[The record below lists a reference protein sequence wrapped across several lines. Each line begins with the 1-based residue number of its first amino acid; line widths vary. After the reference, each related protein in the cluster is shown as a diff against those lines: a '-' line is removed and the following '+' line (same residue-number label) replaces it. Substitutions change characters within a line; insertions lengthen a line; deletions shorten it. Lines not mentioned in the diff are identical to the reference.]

1 MNYQILNTVLSYT
14 RTSSLY
20 KESDIRDF
28 LNLFE
33 DKTKPCIYNDLMHT
47 GTYQSTVSPEDYVK
61 LYTPNGDVMLDANIS
76 SLNYMGPYEFRD
88 EKWHRKVSVKK
99 AITIIDSRYYW
110 EGEGGVLFDSRQL
123 YPSEPFFILELDMV
137 YDANK
142 GKAFIHSIDIALS
155 KPTRPIDANKYS
167 VILKSGTKYDSQVTS
182 AGDSLVF
189 NDFNEAFAA
198 YNDYHLNDEDIR
210 ITPTELASCDSYN
223 VLMLKYTPK
232 HLRARGRVGFAPF
245 GAYNVHGATS
255 GLKSKSS
262 GFEFGIDLG
271 YTFTVGKAK
280 MGPYIGLG
288 MSASSVSLFMNDF
301 AYDYPGLISDH
312 NGNLY
317 TRSYSVTKASEGI
330 QLKDLVVPIYWSSE
344 HKLNNV
350 LKLTW
355 DLGVKIYAPI
365 STSLTPYQVNGTV
378 SGVYSDNTTVT
389 DSAEDALGI
398 IDKSFTSFMVPV
410 NYTRKDNDFS
420 AFGNL
425 GMEIRIMEDLS
436 AALSLGYEQGLT
448 WAYKTDNDVYFDAEK
463 GILPLVY
470 STQTAQDIA
479 VRSFI
484 GCISLKRQAFWMSLG
499 IKYRF

>member
-14 RTSSLY
+14 RTATLY

-33 DKTKPCIYNDLMHT
+33 DRTKPCIYNDMMHT
-47 GTYQSTVSPEDYVK
+47 GTYQSIISPEDYVK
-61 LYTPNGDVMLDANIS
+61 LYTPDGDVMLDASIS

-88 EKWHRKVSVKK
+88 SKWHRKVSVKK
-99 AITIIDSRYYW
+99 TITIIDSRYYW
-110 EGEGGVLFDSRQL
+110 DGDGGVLFDSKQL
-123 YPSEPFFILELDMV
+123 YPNEPYFILELDMV
-137 YDANK
+137 YDADK
-142 GKAFIHSIDIALS
+142 DKAFIHAIDIALS
-155 KPTRPIDANKYS
+155 KPLTHIDSDKYS
-167 VILKSGTKYDSQVTS
+167 VVLKSGTKYDSQVTS
-182 AGDSLVF
+182 AGDSLAF

-198 YNDYHLNDEDIR
+198 YNDFHLQDEDIL

-223 VLMLKYTPK
+223 VLRLNYIPK
-232 HLRARGRVGFAPF
+232 HLRARGRIGFAPF
-245 GAYNVHGATS
+245 GAYNVHSATS
-255 GLKSKSS
+255 GMKCASS
-262 GFEFGIDLG
+262 CFEIGADLG
-271 YTFTVGKAK
+271 YTFSVGKAK

-288 MSASSVSLFMNDF
+288 MSFSTVSLSMNDF

-312 NGNLY
+312 NGELY
-317 TRSYSVTKASEGI
+317 TRSYSISEASEGI
-330 QLKDLVVPIYWSSE
+330 QLKDLIVPIYWAAE
-344 HKLNNV
+344 HRLNKT

-355 DLGVKIYAPI
+355 DLGVKVYVPMN
-365 STSLTPYQVNGTV
+365 TTLTQYRVNGTV

-410 NYTRKDNDFS
+410 NYSRKDNDFS
-420 AFGNL
+420 LFGNL
-425 GMEIRIMEDLS
+425 GLEVRIMEYLS
-436 AALSLGYEQGLT
+436 AALSLGYEHGLT
-448 WAYKTDNDVYFDAEK
+448 WAYKTENDVYFDAEK

-470 STQTAQDIA
+470 SPQTAQDIA

-484 GCISLKRQAFWMSLG
+484 GCISFKRQAFWMSLG